1 MSEERKPK
9 YQIGDKVRL
18 NVGGP
23 DMAVKSLEDGYR
35 DKSFTGNYKCQWFAG
50 KKLDSGTFP
59 EESLI
64 EIIGNIAETPR
75 QDDEA

>member
-23 DMAVKSLEDGYR
+23 DMAVKSLEEDFR
-35 DKSFTGNYKCQWFAG
+35 NKSFTGSYKCQWFAG

-64 EIIGNIAETPR
+64 EIIENAEETPR
-75 QDDEA
+75 HDDGA